1 MNSLVRHATQ
11 EDLSTIADF
20 NVAMALET
28 ENKVLDATTVL
39 KGAGNLLS
47 HPELGFYLVAES
59 EGELAAC
66 LMVTFEWSD
75 WRNGFFWW
83 IQSVYVAPQHRC
95 KGLYR
100 KMYGR
105 VKQLAKEKANICGLR
120 LYVEKQNVHAQTT
133 YQTLGMCETDYL
145 LFEEVLK

>member
-1 MNSLVRHATQ
+1 MNSLVRHATK

-28 ENKVLDATTVL
+28 ENKVLDVATVFQ
-39 KGAGNLLS
+39 GAGNLFS
-47 HPELGFYLVAES
+47 HPELGFYIVAES

-75 WRNGFFWW
+75 WRNGLFWW
-83 IQSVYVAPQHRC
+83 IQSVYVALPHRC

-100 KMYGR
+100 KTYTHI
-105 VKQLAKEKANICGLR
+105 KELAKEKRDVLGVR
-120 LYVEKQNVHAQTT
+120 LYVDKQNVHAQTT
-133 YQTLGMCETDYL
+133 YQTLGMRETDYL
-145 LFEEVLK
+145 LFEEMLK